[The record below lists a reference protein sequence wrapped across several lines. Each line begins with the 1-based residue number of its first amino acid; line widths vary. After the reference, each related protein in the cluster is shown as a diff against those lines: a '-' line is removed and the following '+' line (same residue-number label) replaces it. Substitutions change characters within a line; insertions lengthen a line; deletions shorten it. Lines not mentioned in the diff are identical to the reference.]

1 MPADSLKTIEKTFY
15 SKNKAQYPAG
25 EERRLTMNNENDADV
40 RPDGNINERIQRC
53 VNLIRQEKTYR
64 VLLRYFCNI
73 EKVIY
78 PEKFDVKKHAS
89 SRQTWQSFSSK
100 TDN

>member
-1 MPADSLKTIEKTFY
+1 
-15 SKNKAQYPAG
+15 
-25 EERRLTMNNENDADV
+25 MNNENDADV